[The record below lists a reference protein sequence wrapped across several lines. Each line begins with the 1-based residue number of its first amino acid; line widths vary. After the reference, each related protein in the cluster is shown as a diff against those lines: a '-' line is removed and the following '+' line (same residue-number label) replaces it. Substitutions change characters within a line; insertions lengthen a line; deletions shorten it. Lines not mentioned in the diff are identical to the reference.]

1 MKSMNKNDLFWF
13 PATDRSQLHFM
24 DGLTFS
30 WSLFASAAQTL
41 MYPLIAQI
49 ILPIKYI
56 LIIEAILE
64 ETTATYQYIITFS
77 L

>member
-1 MKSMNKNDLFWF
+1 
-13 PATDRSQLHFM
+13 M
-24 DGLTFS
+24 DGLTL
-30 WSLFASAAQTL
+30 SLFASSAQTL
-41 MYPLIAQI
+41 MHRLSAQI

-64 ETTATYQYIITFS
+64 ETIATYQYIITFS

>member
-1 MKSMNKNDLFWF
+1 MCFDFLK
-13 PATDRSQLHFM
+13 ATDRSLNFM
-24 DGLTFS
+24 DGLTF
-30 WSLFASAAQTL
+30 SLFASAAQTL
-41 MYPLIAQI
+41 MYPLSAQT

-56 LIIEAILE
+56 LIWIEVILE

>member
-1 MKSMNKNDLFWF
+1 MVYFDFLK
-13 PATDRSQLHFM
+13 ATDRSLHFM

-30 WSLFASAAQTL
+30 LFASAAQTL
-41 MYPLIAQI
+41 IHPSIAQI

-56 LIIEAILE
+56 VIIEAILE